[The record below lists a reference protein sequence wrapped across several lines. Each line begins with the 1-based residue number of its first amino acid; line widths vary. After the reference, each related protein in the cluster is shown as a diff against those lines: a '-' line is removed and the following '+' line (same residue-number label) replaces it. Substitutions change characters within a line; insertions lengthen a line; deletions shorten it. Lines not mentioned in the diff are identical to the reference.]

1 MHYSY
6 VHAHIV
12 VLQFVAQSG
21 ENFGGI
27 LVENALLHLA
37 DAYFEGIGRDESGL
51 HHSHS
56 ADEHTAVR
64 VVADKV
70 VPSRSE
76 HGLIEHRIAVLHR
89 RISHGGLVLGT
100 FETESLFSVKT
111 VHTTAVEAL
120 VARSFGLLSL
130 RFGLING
137 NRLPLSRSMRGSLLR
152 CGLLLRCSRLW
163 CSRLGY

>member
-1 MHYSY
+1 MRLFHRQFKVVDKRFDGGISGSNVLDYLAWSLVFRSWSGLHYSN

-21 ENFGGI
+21 EDFGGI

-89 RISHGGLVLGT
+89 RISHGGRGT
-100 FETESLFSVKT
+100 CRSSGSVCIGCAKKCRR
-111 VHTTAVEAL
+111 
-120 VARSFGLLSL
+120 RSIQCQEGK
-130 RFGLING
+130 
-137 NRLPLSRSMRGSLLR
+137 
-152 CGLLLRCSRLW
+152 
-163 CSRLGY
+163 